1 MDIKES
7 QERIDE
13 RTPNGGDYAIVYY
26 MDKDGNPCK
35 SEQAEKC
42 EIVEYKNDGTFVM
55 STLGYC
61 R

>member
-42 EIVEYKNDGTFVM
+42 EIVESGLTDVQ
-55 STLGYC
+55 
-61 R
+61 